1 MNEFDRHKEIT
12 ENFLKKEEA
21 RDASAEKGKET
32 PTIPDPGKEKIK
44 GTVVTAEEK
53 AKDDE
58 KILDTPEDELDE
70 EQKARKEEI
79 LKVKKPEKPEEKK
92 PDDQDRLNKRFGE
105 LTGEI
110 KDLKADKSQDREK
123 ITELE
128 KQLGEVN
135 EKLNPPKE
143 DVEKKAEGERVKKYL
158 TDDKDKPREEKR
170 EMSKEDLEE
179 WLLED
184 NVAATEWLMER
195 SLRRSGEKRAF
206 RGSQEAKKA
215 VDKLTAEMEKS
226 QKRVTIKHPE
236 LDIEE
241 RTKELKEDDKTD
253 KEIHKILYKENEKFR
268 LMYDI
273 MKENPKK
280 YWVNNGPELLAE
292 EMEKRL
298 GKKPSGKKEFTDEEL
313 EKIKQDARNDALE
326 TEKERIASLDE
337 GNGSSRDKET
347 KPKSNLSP
355 EMEKKK
361 KEILRR
367 SGVSEEEFNASRERR
382 KKIGV

>member
-1 MNEFDRHKEIT
+1 MNDFEKHKEIT
-12 ENFLKKEEA
+12 DNFLKKEESK
-21 RDASAEKGKET
+21 DASAEKGKET
-32 PTIPDPGKEKIK
+32 PTIPDAEKEKTK
-44 GTVVTAEEK
+44 GTVATAEEI
-53 AKDDE
+53 AKGDE
-58 KILDTPEDELDE
+58 RILDTPEDELDE

-79 LKVKKPEKPEEKK
+79 LKAKKPDKPEEKK

-110 KDLKADKSQDREK
+110 KDLKTEKTQDRDK
-123 ITELE
+123 INELE

-158 TDDKDKPREEKR
+158 EDDKDKPREKKR

-184 NVAATEWLMER
+184 NVSATEWLMER

-206 RGSQEAKKA
+206 RGSQEAKKS

-226 QKRVTIKHPE
+226 SKRVETKHPE
-236 LDIEE
+236 LNTREKI
-241 RTKELKEDDKTD
+241 KELKEDGKTD
-253 KEIHKILYKENEKFR
+253 KEIHLILYKENEKYR

-273 MKENPKK
+273 MKEDPKK
-280 YWVNNGPELLAE
+280 YWVENGPELLAK
-292 EMEKRL
+292 EMEKRI
-298 GKKPSGKKEFTDEEL
+298 GKPSGKKEFTDEEL

-326 TEKERIASLDE
+326 IEKERISSLDE

-367 SGVSEEEFNASRERR
+367 SGVSEEEFKDSIDRR
-382 KKIGV
+382 KKIGL

>member
-1 MNEFDRHKEIT
+1 MNDFEKHKEIT
-12 ENFLKKEEA
+12 DNFLKKEESK
-21 RDASAEKGKET
+21 DASAEKGKET
-32 PTIPDPGKEKIK
+32 PTIPDAEKEKTK
-44 GTVVTAEEK
+44 GTVATAEEI
-53 AKDDE
+53 AKGDE
-58 KILDTPEDELDE
+58 RILDTPEDELDE

-79 LKVKKPEKPEEKK
+79 LKAKKPDKPEEKK

-110 KDLKADKSQDREK
+110 KDLKTEKTQDRDK
-123 ITELE
+123 INELE

-158 TDDKDKPREEKR
+158 EDDKDKPREKKR

-184 NVAATEWLMER
+184 NVSATEWLMER

-206 RGSQEAKKA
+206 RGSQEAKKS

-226 QKRVTIKHPE
+226 SKRVETKHPE
-236 LDIEE
+236 LNTREKI
-241 RTKELKEDDKTD
+241 KELKEDGKTD
-253 KEIHKILYKENEKFR
+253 KEIHLILYKENEKYR

-273 MKENPKK
+273 MKEDPKK
-280 YWVNNGPELLAE
+280 YWVENGPELLAK

-298 GKKPSGKKEFTDEEL
+298 SKPSGKKEFTDEEL

-326 TEKERIASLDE
+326 TEKERISSLDE

-367 SGVSEEEFNASRERR
+367 SGVSEEEFKDSIDRR
-382 KKIGV
+382 KKIGL